1 MRLEIP
7 APQYLAKLRGT
18 SASRSFR
25 DMTKSFLSCLDDKR
39 SRVHWHG
46 ARISTIG
53 FCWYANMQVAV
64 FALLVHTVGTK
75 CSVYGLVYWIVY
87 FRLQHT
93 HTHTYIYIY
102 TYKYTYDHICR
113 NRVPACEFDKA
124 GQNPLMSTLVQ
135 NVALAK
141 TPLSS
146 ASSCRYS
153 MDLPP

>member
-53 FCWYANMQVAV
+53 FYWYANMQVAV
-64 FALLVHTVGTK
+64 CALLVHTVGTK
-75 CSVYGLVYWIVY
+75 CSVYGLVYWIIY

-93 HTHTYIYIY
+93 HTHIYINITIYIYTYIYIY
-102 TYKYTYDHICR
+102 TCR

-124 GQNPLMSTLVQ
+124 GQNPL
-135 NVALAK
+135 
-141 TPLSS
+141 
-146 ASSCRYS
+146 ASHVNIGTECCFGKNAAIVCY
-153 MDLPP
+153 PK